1 MIIKPT
7 GKITAIDASTITAGY
22 PSGSGQVK
30 LSGKEI
36 LRASTVRIDNQS
48 DTVIVARIVEIQ
60 ALNTST
66 GEPFSVSIIHDTE
79 TFNHLDVIVKP
90 AETIYIRKVSTQTII
105 DDPNVPTYVEIPP
118 NGGQTIHLLLAEGSS
133 AGTGPVYASPVAVQG

>member
-48 DTVIVARIVEIQ
+48 DTVIVARIVEVQ

-66 GEPFSVSIIHDTE
+66 GEPFSISIIHDTE

-90 AETIYIRKVSTQTII
+90 SETIYIRKVSTQTII

-133 AGTGPVYASPVAVQG
+133 AGTGTVYASPVAVQG